1 MTTAQVDAEVAKLQ
15 AGLDAEVA
23 GLKKS
28 MQARATRTNEVKQE
42 LAPNKQRLDELIN
55 RLNGV
60 PDEATLKG
68 SKTQL
73 ENDIKDSKLEH
84 LLSIGESKGYRTYKI
99 EEIYEPETIEI
110 TDDTPF

>member
-73 ENDIKDSKLEH
+73 ENDIIASDAR
-84 LLSIGESKGYRTYKI
+84 IQAR
-99 EEIYEPETIEI
+99 
-110 TDDTPF
+110 